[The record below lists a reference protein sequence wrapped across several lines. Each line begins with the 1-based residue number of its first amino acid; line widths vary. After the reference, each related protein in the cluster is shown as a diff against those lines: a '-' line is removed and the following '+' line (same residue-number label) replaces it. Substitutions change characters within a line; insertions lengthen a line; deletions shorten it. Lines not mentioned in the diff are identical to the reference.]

1 MLVISPSEIK
11 VTHNNI
17 TYDLIG
23 TPSLEFSFTYLYY
36 EPEIGHVRKVVKVND
51 ELVYQHLTED
61 EVKLIQ
67 EFLSKLD
74 DDNYLENFLKQY
86 KKIPEKFDPTPQL
99 KHAVNDK
106 GHYVGLQVL
115 PQPNL
120 IEAPSF
126 HPKDTYLESFGI
138 SYHWDQINSTWVI
151 NGNYKEKRKLE
162 YLRSIGIGDQL
173 GALFNAIEALS
184 KGDALPED
192 FNSILSTIKKIKE
205 DIPKE

>member
-11 VTHNNI
+11 VNHNDI

-23 TPSLEFSFTYLYY
+23 VPSLEFSFTYLYY
-36 EPEIGHVRKVVKVND
+36 EPETEHVRKVVKVND

-61 EVKLIQ
+61 EIKLIN

-74 DDNYLENFLKQY
+74 DDNYLENFLKEY
-86 KKIPEKFDPTPQL
+86 KKIPEKFDPPPQL
-99 KHAVNDK
+99 KHAVNEK

-138 SYHWDQINSTWVI
+138 SYHWDQINNTWVI
-151 NGNYKEKRKLE
+151 NGDYKEKRKLE
-162 YLRSIGIGDQL
+162 YLRNIGIGDQL
-173 GALFNAIEALS
+173 GALFNAVEALS
-184 KGDALPED
+184 KGNPLPED